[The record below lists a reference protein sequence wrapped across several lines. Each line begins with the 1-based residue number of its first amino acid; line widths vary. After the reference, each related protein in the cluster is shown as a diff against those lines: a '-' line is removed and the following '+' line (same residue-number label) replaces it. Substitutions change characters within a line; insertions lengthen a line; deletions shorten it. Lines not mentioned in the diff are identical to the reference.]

1 MKSRNPR
8 ISWLDNPEVF
18 EVNRNNAHSDHVYP
32 FFQEAGSEGI
42 GFMLLDGVWDF
53 CWEEQPPEYA
63 LRGTEDSDGVAFYKA
78 AFEEKDWGT
87 IQVPG
92 HVQLQG
98 YDNCHYVNTMY
109 PWDGRSEIRP
119 PAIDWENAPAGSYV
133 REFIITDQEKDFLEK
148 RVFVSFLGVETAF
161 YVWCNGQFAGYG
173 EDGFTPSEYELT
185 GVLHPGVNRLEVR
198 VYKRS
203 SASWIEDQDFFRFT
217 GIFRSVYLYC
227 IPEIHVED
235 LFIKAYLTDDYRDGF
250 LDVEFTMENP
260 NGYSYE
266 IRLALEDAGRII
278 KTGALKGRMEKSCAV
293 SLGKIPNVHPWS
305 AEDPFRYLLHIE
317 LWGEDGC
324 KESFL
329 QPVGFRSFELKNGQ
343 MCLNGCPIVF
353 HGINRH
359 EFDWHRGRA
368 VTADDMLYDIR
379 FLKQHNINAVRT
391 CHYPNQSLWYELC
404 DRYGIYVMDEANLES
419 HGSWQKMGACE
430 PSWNVPGS
438 LPQW

>member
-1 MKSRNPR
+1 M
-8 ISWLDNPEVF
+8 
-18 EVNRNNAHSDHVYP
+18 
-32 FFQEAGSEGI
+32 
-42 GFMLLDGVWDF
+42 
-53 CWEEQPPEYA
+53 
-63 LRGTEDSDGVAFYKA
+63 
-78 AFEEKDWGT
+78 
-87 IQVPG
+87 
-92 HVQLQG
+92 
-98 YDNCHYVNTMY
+98 
-109 PWDGRSEIRP
+109 
-119 PAIDWENAPAGSYV
+119 
-133 REFIITDQEKDFLEK
+133 
-148 RVFVSFLGVETAF
+148 FVSFQGVETAF
-161 YVWCNGQFAGYG
+161 YVWCNGQFSGYG

-438 LPQW
+438 LPQWKACVTDRGKSMAERDKNHPSVLIWSCGNESYAGEDIRAMSLLV